1 MSKELRVNIK
11 QQKIIHIQV
20 ATTGKLFWQLS
31 FVTPRHDPAPRVG
44 GRVSGLR

>member
-20 ATTGKLFWQLS
+20 ATTGKLF
-31 FVTPRHDPAPRVG
+31 
-44 GRVSGLR
+44 